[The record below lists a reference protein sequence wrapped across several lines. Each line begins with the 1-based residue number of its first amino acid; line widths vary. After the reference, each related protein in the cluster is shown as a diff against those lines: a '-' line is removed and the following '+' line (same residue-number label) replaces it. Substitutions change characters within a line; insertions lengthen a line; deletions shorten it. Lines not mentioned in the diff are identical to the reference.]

1 MIITVYPGYTLL
13 HTTRMMVDRYRT
25 LYVAVNEYIDI
36 IAGQHAVDVRS
47 RAIICTMTTPN
58 GRPILSTTAG
68 RYETN
73 NCAVCILSVAVGV
86 VHESPIYVKPLLYP
100 YHNSVICINHPA
112 VYVFINYV
120 VSALHE
126 VLLPE

>member
-1 MIITVYPGYTLL
+1 MK
-13 HTTRMMVDRYRT
+13 DRYRT
-25 LYVAVNEYIDI
+25 LYVAVNEYIDM
-36 IAGQHAVDVRS
+36 IAGQHAMDARS
-47 RAIICTMTTPN
+47 RAIICTMSALN

-68 RYETN
+68 RYVIN

-100 YHNSVICINHPA
+100 YHNGSFIPSSHPA
-112 VYVFINYV
+112 VYVFINFV

>member
-25 LYVAVNEYIDI
+25 LYVAINEYIDI
-36 IAGQHAVDVRS
+36 IAGQA
-47 RAIICTMTTPN
+47 
-58 GRPILSTTAG
+58 
-68 RYETN
+68 
-73 NCAVCILSVAVGV
+73 
-86 VHESPIYVKPLLYP
+86 
-100 YHNSVICINHPA
+100 PA
-112 VYVFINYV
+112 EYVFINYV